1 MNYCIIN
8 KLLLYAY
15 LTLENREELMKKTA
29 ILVLFG
35 FCLINSTTALAACP
49 SADLSGDCYVGLED
63 FALLSSQWLN
73 GYDYNDLIEM
83 ADQWLTSDP
92 VQVVADNVSQMDY
105 TMYQL
110 DIESMGL
117 GLYGGPDYNMGYR
130 NRDSG
135 AGSDSLGNQETRL
148 YIHDMFSAMGLTVSL
163 QGKYSNV
170 VGELTGTTT
179 PENIYIIGAHYDHLP
194 GDMPGGDDNASGTA
208 GVLEAARALSQYQFE
223 STIRFVCFNAE
234 EDGLKG
240 SQDYVAKLPTGDNV
254 VGMINMDMILRPGSD
269 VDPYTIIDAELE
281 TNGSLPWLQAYV
293 QAAADYVP
301 SLTIGNIWNGYDSW
315 SDNDSFQDAGI
326 PSFLVIENSWDDW
339 DIANP
344 YYHTSEDASDRL
356 ANDSP
361 NGVTYDYAF
370 ATDVTRTAV
379 ALIAQEA
386 VLVP

>member
-1 MNYCIIN
+1 
-8 KLLLYAY
+8 
-15 LTLENREELMKKTA
+15 MKKTA
-29 ILVLFG
+29 ILVVVIG
-35 FCLINSTTALAACP
+35 FCLINSTVALAACP
-49 SADLSGDCYVGLED
+49 SADLSGDCFVGLED

-83 ADQWLTSDP
+83 ANQWLTGDP
-92 VQVVADNVSQMDY
+92 VQAVADRVSQMDY
-105 TMYQL
+105 MTYQF

-117 GLYGGPDYNMGYR
+117 GLYDPNYDMGYR
-130 NRDSG
+130 NRDGG
-135 AGSDSLGNQETRL
+135 AGAGSLGNQEARL
-148 YIHDMFSAMGLTVSL
+148 YLQDKFTAMALSVSL
-163 QGKYSNV
+163 QGRYLNV

-179 PENIYIIGAHYDHLP
+179 PDKIYIIGAHYDHLA

-208 GVLEAARALSQYQFE
+208 GVLEAARVLSQYRFE
-223 STIRFVCFNAE
+223 STIRFICFNAE

-240 SQDYVAKLPTGDNV
+240 SKDYVAKLPPDENI

-269 VDPYTIIDAELE
+269 VDPYTVIDAELE
-281 TNGSLPWLQAYV
+281 TNGSLPWLLAYE
-293 QAAADYVP
+293 QAAAEYVP
-301 SLTIGNIWNGYDSW
+301 SLIIGNIWDYTDSW
-315 SDNDSFQDAGI
+315 SDNDSFQDEGI
-326 PSFLVIENSWDDW
+326 PAFLVIENSWDDW
-339 DIANP
+339 DVANP

-386 VLVP
+386 LLMQ